1 MATNLYFSQSVK
13 SEQDLYENIV
23 VESLKMYGQDVFYMP
38 RTLVAEDKIFGEDVA
53 SRFEDAYKIEMY
65 LENID
70 NFDGDQELFT
80 KFGVEI
86 RDRATLHVSRRRWQ
100 EVTFDHVSSQV
111 RPNEGDLIYLPL
123 SDQIFEIMRVID
135 DQPFY
140 QLSNLPTFRMEIELF
155 EYNDE
160 DFDTNIP
167 IIDEIEQDYAYQYI
181 LTLNDFSNDS
191 DILQVGTTIQQSLA
205 NDVTISGEI
214 AKWNDSSNELTL
226 VHIGAD
232 DGKYHVFTTGDIK
245 NLFNNEYGVQD
256 SDTYTVLSVRENN
269 LIQTT
274 QQNTFFETEGDN
286 IIDFSESNPFG
297 EVT

>member
-23 VESLKMYGQDVFYMP
+23 IESLKMYGQDIFYMP

-53 SRFEDAYKIEMY
+53 SKFEDAYQIEMY

-70 NFDGDQELFT
+70 NFDGDQELFS

-100 EVTFDHVSSQV
+100 EVTFDHSSSQS
-111 RPNEGDLIYLPL
+111 RPNEGDLIFLPL
-123 SDQIFEIMRVID
+123 SNQIFEIMRVID

-160 DFDTNIP
+160 DFDTDIAQ
-167 IIDEIEQDYAYQYI
+167 IDQIEQDYAYQYI
-181 LTLNDFSNDS
+181 LTLFDSAYDS
-191 DILQVGTTIQQSLA
+191 DALQVGTTIQQSLA
-205 NDVTISGEI
+205 NNVTLSAEI
-214 AKWNDSSNELTL
+214 AKWNDSSNEISL
-226 VHIGAD
+226 VHLGAD
-232 DGKYHVFTTGDIK
+232 DGKYHVFTTGSVSNI
-245 NLFNNEYGVQD
+245 FPSRFGTD
-256 SDTYTVLSVRENN
+256 SASYTVISTRENN
-269 LIQTT
+269 QIQVT
-274 QQNTFFETEGDN
+274 QQNDIFETEGDN
-286 IIDFSESNPFG
+286 IIDFSEGNPFG

>member
-53 SRFEDAYKIEMY
+53 SRFEDAYQIEMY

-181 LTLNDFSNDS
+181 LTLTDISYDS
-191 DILQVGTTIQQSLA
+191 DILQVGTTVQQSLA

-286 IIDFSESNPFG
+286 IIDFSEGNPFG

>member
-23 VESLKMYGQDVFYMP
+23 IESLKMYGQDLFYMP

-53 SRFEDAYKIEMY
+53 SKFEDAYQIEMY

-70 NFDGDQELFT
+70 NFDGDQELFS

-100 EVTFDHVSSQV
+100 EVTFDHSSSQS
-111 RPNEGDLIYLPL
+111 RPNEGDLIFLPL
-123 SDQIFEIMRVID
+123 SNQIFEIMRVID

-140 QLSNLPTFRMEIELF
+140 QLSNLPTFRIEIELF

-160 DFDTNIP
+160 DFDTDIAQ
-167 IIDEIEQDYAYQYI
+167 IDEIEQDYAYQYI
-181 LTLNDFSNDS
+181 LTLFDSAYDS
-191 DILQVGTTIQQSLA
+191 DALQVGTTIQQSLA
-205 NDVTISGEI
+205 NNVTLSAEI
-214 AKWNDSSNELTL
+214 AKWNDSSNELSL
-226 VHIGAD
+226 VHLGAD
-232 DGKYHVFTTGDIK
+232 DGKYHVFTTGSVSNIFSSG
-245 NLFNNEYGVQD
+245 LGTD
-256 SDTYTVLSVRENN
+256 SASYTVISTRENN
-269 LIQTT
+269 QIQVT
-274 QQNTFFETEGDN
+274 QQNDIFETEGDN
-286 IIDFSESNPFG
+286 IIDFSEGNPFG